1 MLNPFVVSSSFYGE
15 HITEAPSPR
24 RVFRLREYGNNRQY
38 GKSGPDN
45 SCNVKEDKSVER
57 RGAFEMSKFDLVVRG
72 GSVIDGTGT
81 AAKTADVAVRDG
93 QVVEVGRVAGLGKQ
107 EVKAEGA
114 LVTPGFVD
122 IHTHY
127 DGQATWANRMSPSS
141 HHGVT
146 TVVMG
151 NCGVGFAPVRP
162 TDHDLLIELMEG
174 VEDIPGVALNEGLP
188 WSWESFP
195 DYMDYL
201 GQREFDMDIGAQIP
215 HAALRVYVMG
225 HRGADREAATR
236 DDISLMRGLAEE
248 AMKAGALG
256 FSSSRTLNH
265 RSSKGAPTPSLK
277 AEVDELM
284 GFADAL
290 KSAGRGVFEM
300 ISDFDD
306 FEDEFSIL
314 RGMVEHSGR
323 PMSISVAQ
331 GLNPNGWRKI
341 MSRIDQAT
349 ESGHIM
355 RGQIAPRAVGILMGA
370 TTTLS
375 PFTSRPSFTEVV
387 KIPWAEKL
395 EALRDPER
403 KARILSEKPGPGFA
417 RLFQAMDGGNKLWL
431 MTDPPNYEPDPK
443 DSLAATAT
451 RQGKDVWS
459 YVYDLMVANDGKAIF
474 YAPFANYAENNLDC
488 CREMILHDNTV
499 MGLGDGGAHVGTI
512 CDASFITTLITHW
525 GRDRTRG
532 AQIDLPTLVRSQTQD
547 TARAV
552 DLYDRGTL
560 EPGMRADMNVI
571 DFDNLSV
578 RAPEIVHDLPAGGA
592 RLQQKADGY
601 LATFVAGQQTYA
613 NGEATDALPGRLIRK

>member
-1 MLNPFVVSSSFYGE
+1 M
-15 HITEAPSPR
+15 
-24 RVFRLREYGNNRQY
+24 
-38 GKSGPDN
+38 SG
-45 SCNVKEDKSVER
+45 
-57 RGAFEMSKFDLVVRG
+57 FDLVVRG
-72 GSVIDGTGT
+72 GTVIDGTGG
-81 AAKTADVAVRDG
+81 AQRTADVAVSDGLIMEVG
-93 QVVEVGRVAGLGKQ
+93 QVDGKGRQ
-107 EVKAEGA
+107 EIQADGA

-127 DGQATWANRMSPSS
+127 DGQATWSNRMSPSS

-162 TDHDLLIELMEG
+162 ADHELLIELMEG
-174 VEDIPGVALNEGLP
+174 VEDIPGVALHEGLP

-201 GQREFDMDIGAQIP
+201 GGREFDMDIGAQIP

-225 HRGADREAATR
+225 QRGADREPATA
-236 DDISLMRGLAEE
+236 DDIAIMQKLAEE
-248 AMKAGALG
+248 SIKAGALG
-256 FSSSRTLNH
+256 FTSSRTLNH
-265 RSSKGAPTPSLK
+265 RSSKGAPTPSLQ

-284 GFADAL
+284 GFAAAL

-331 GLNPNGWRKI
+331 GLNPGGYRKI
-341 MSRIDQAT
+341 LSRIGEAT
-349 ESGHIM
+349 DAGHTM
-355 RGQIAPRAVGILMGA
+355 RGQVAPRAIGVLMGL

-375 PFTSRPSFTEVV
+375 PFTSRPSFAEVA
-387 KIPWAEKL
+387 KLPLAEKL
-395 EALRDPER
+395 LALRDPARRE
-403 KARILSEKPGPGFA
+403 RILSETPNPGFG
-417 RLFQAMDGGNKLWL
+417 RMLKMIDNGRKIWL
-431 MTDPPNYEPDPK
+431 MTDPPNYEPEPS
-443 DSLAATAT
+443 DSLGARAERAGQDPWAYIYD
-451 RQGKDVWS
+451 RMLEAEGKT
-459 YVYDLMVANDGKAIF
+459 IF
-474 YAPFANYAENNLDC
+474 YTPFANYAENNLDC
-488 CREMILHDNTV
+488 CREMIMDDNTV

-512 CDASFITTLITHW
+512 CDASFITTLLTHW

-532 AQIDLPTLVRSQTQD
+532 EQIDLPTLVKRQTRD

-552 DLYDRGTL
+552 ELLDRGTL
-560 EPGMRADMNVI
+560 EPGMRADINVI

-601 LATFVAGQQTYA
+601 LSTIVAGQQTYA
-613 NGEATDALPGRLIRK
+613 KGQATDALPGRLIRQS